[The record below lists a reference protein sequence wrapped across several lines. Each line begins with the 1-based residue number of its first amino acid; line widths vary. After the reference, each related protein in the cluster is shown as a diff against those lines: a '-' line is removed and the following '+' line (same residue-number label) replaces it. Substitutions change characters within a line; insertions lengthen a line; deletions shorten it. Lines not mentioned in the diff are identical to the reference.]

1 MKRLSRF
8 QGSISAIFS
17 VILSVIWLFKNE
29 IQIEEIFLLLYIHF
43 FFL

>member
-29 IQIEEIFLLLYIHF
+29 IEEIFLILYIHF
-43 FFL
+43 FFF